1 MSHRQ
6 IDHDPNEPKID
17 RSNTVFYA
25 AWAVVAVGWILTLYI
40 GDLHWQSA
48 GLGALTA
55 AVLIITHFEKFGNKW
70 PPGS

>member
-1 MSHRQ
+1 MQ

-25 AWAVVAVGWILTLYI
+25 AWAAVAVVWAATLFI

-55 AVLIITHFEKFGNKW
+55 GVFVTTVIEKCGNKW
-70 PPGS
+70 PP